1 VHIRV
6 ILVVIYISDLLVED
20 FFERT
25 KKNPM

>member
-1 VHIRV
+1 
-6 ILVVIYISDLLVED
+6 VED